1 MFGPFILAL
10 PTPFH
15 EDGSIDF
22 DMVNILVKKAETDGH
37 TALVIA
43 GSTGEGHA
51 LTQIEKKQLFQY
63 VKKITTLP
71 LLYAISQNNLSLLK
85 QEIENIEKEEPS
97 SYLLTTPYYQKPPQR
112 GVYLFFKEVAS
123 YTERPIILY
132 HVPSRT
138 GCTLEFSTM
147 RKLIHQCPN
156 IIGIKDA
163 SGDVSLMQLLKK
175 NYPQFLC
182 YTGCDE
188 QFYASLKAGADGII
202 SVMSILYLDEM
213 KQLYQHFKEGYHHV
227 LLDDYLHLISQLL
240 ALESNPIPI
249 KYLLQKHGFTSMF
262 LRLPL
267 TELSLEHKKQID
279 MLL

>member
-10 PTPFH
+10 PTPFR
-15 EDGSIDF
+15 EDGTIDY
-22 DMVNILVKKAETDGH
+22 DVVDLLVQKAEKDGH
-37 TALVIA
+37 DALVIA

-51 LTQIEKKQLFQY
+51 LSLEEKKALFHHIQG
-63 VKKITTLP
+63 KTTLP

-85 QEIENIEKEEPS
+85 SEIEMIEKENPNG
-97 SYLLTTPYYQKPPQR
+97 YLISTPYYQRPPQR

-123 YTERPIILY
+123 YTKKPIILY

-138 GCTLEFSTM
+138 GCALSFSTM

-156 IIGIKDA
+156 LIGMKDA
-163 SGDVSLMQLLKK
+163 SGDVSLIQLLKK
-175 NYPQFLC
+175 NMPTFLC
-182 YTGCDE
+182 YSGCDE

-213 KQLYQHFKEGYHHV
+213 RELYQHFKEGYHHV
-227 LLDDYLHLISQLL
+227 LLDDYLHLVAQLL
-240 ALESNPIPI
+240 SLESNPIPI
-249 KYLLQKHGFTSMF
+249 KYLLKKQGYRSMY

-267 TELSLEHKKQID
+267 SELSLENKKQID